1 MLTSNMKKLQCERWK
16 TGPKVLGGDSSV
28 KSKKVKS
35 TASGGKS
42 KGRSEISSSGVD
54 GNKAKVSSTQGNSDG
69 KGGGFCATYL
79 QSELGLKGVGVCH
92 YGKECRFKHKVPTT
106 KAGAL
111 EAIES
116 LKAVLARSGTLEAAK
131 DAVSKRFSGK

>member
-1 MLTSNMKKLQCERWK
+1 MARLRF
-16 TGPKVLGGDSSV
+16 V
-28 KSKKVKS
+28 
-35 TASGGKS
+35 
-42 KGRSEISSSGVD
+42 I
-54 GNKAKVSSTQGNSDG
+54 SSTQGNSDG

-79 QSELGLKGVGVCH
+79 QSELGLKGVGVCY

-116 LKAVLARSGTLEAAK
+116 LKAVLARNGTLEAAK